1 MANIEKKYEYMPSDD
16 WAVIC
21 TYAGVEIATDNE
33 GFLCKIYIP
42 CEYFRFYVLLTRM
55 ITTLVLM

>member
-1 MANIEKKYEYMPSDD
+1 M
-16 WAVIC
+16 IC
-21 TYAGVEIATDNE
+21 TYGGGEIAKDNA

-42 CEYFRFYVLLTRM
+42 YEYNSEIANFRYYVVLTRM